1 MAPATS
7 PRESTSLL
15 LQAALARRKK
25 LAELKTQI
33 LGDPIKYPVPKI
45 DDDDGNDH
53 GDDSMDV
60 DENEDRSN
68 EGDIAREERARV
80 EAYQQLATVTTVEEL
95 AAALLQRAAAEAEAA
110 RGRAGEVADASE
122 LAPKKANAD
131 LKRDLERRTARL
143 ERKTMAAI
151 DELIRRRVLGA
162 AGVGAPTPNQSGGT
176 LVVDLADAVDSL
188 YARVRQGYA
197 SAVRGDDSDDEED
210 RDGPARPPR
219 GAGASAWEDE

>member
-1 MAPATS
+1 MAPATT
-7 PRESTSLL
+7 PQESTSLL

-33 LGDPIKYPVPKI
+33 LGDPIKYPVPKTE
-45 DDDDGNDH
+45 DGNEDN

-60 DENEDRSN
+60 DENEDQSN
-68 EGDIAREERARV
+68 EGDIAREERVRV

-95 AAALLQRAAAEAEAA
+95 AAALLHRAAAEAEAA
-110 RGRAGEVADASE
+110 RGRAGKVADASE

-151 DELIRRRVLGA
+151 DELIRRRVLGS
-162 AGVGAPTPNQSGGT
+162 AGAGAPTPNQSGT

-197 SAVRGDDSDDEED
+197 SVVRGDDSGDDED
-210 RDGPARPPR
+210 HDGPARPPR
-219 GAGASAWEDE
+219 GAGTSAWEDE

>member
-1 MAPATS
+1 MAPATT

-33 LGDPIKYPVPKI
+33 LGDPIQYPVPKTE
-45 DDDDGNDH
+45 DDGDDH
-53 GDDSMDV
+53 GNDSMDV

-68 EGDIAREERARV
+68 EGDIARQERVRV

-151 DELIRRRVLGA
+151 DELIRRRILGA
-162 AGVGAPTPNQSGGT
+162 AGVGAPTPNQSGT

-197 SAVRGDDSDDEED
+197 SAVRGDDSDDDEG